1 MKKLTIF
8 LVFVSISYLNGHTQ
22 QIKTPSPS
30 TPQFIRQDFGLST
43 IEISYSR
50 PDVRGRKI
58 FGDLVPFG
66 KVWRTGA
73 NQATTINFGDTVL
86 LGGSKIPAGKYGLLS
101 IPGEKEWTIIIT
113 KQLDVTNPA
122 AYKPDQDIF
131 RINAPVETLSSQ
143 VESFTI
149 QINNVNN
156 NSCDLELLWDRTAVR
171 VHIANEIDSKVMAQI
186 DEALNKDNRPYF
198 SAAIYYLDNGKD
210 LSKALAWFDK
220 AVEQNPSA
228 YFIYY
233 QKARCQ
239 AKMGKK
245 TDAVSTAEK
254 SMQLAKDANNEDYV
268 ALNQKLISSL
278 K

>member
-8 LVFVSISYLNGHTQ
+8 LALFSISYYYANGQ

-30 TPQFIRQDFGLST
+30 TPQYLKQDFGLSA

-50 PDVRGRKI
+50 PDIRGRKI

-86 LGGSKIPAGKYGLLS
+86 LAGSKIPAGKYGLLS
-101 IPGEKEWTIIIT
+101 IPGEKEWTIIIS
-113 KQLDVTNPA
+113 KQLDVTNPS
-122 AYKPDQDIF
+122 AYKPDQDIL
-131 RINAPVETLSSQ
+131 RIIAPVESLSSP
-143 VESFTI
+143 VETFTI
-149 QINNVNN
+149 QLTNVNS
-156 NSCDLELLWDRTAVR
+156 NSCDLALQWERTAVS
-171 VHIANEIDSKVMAQI
+171 VHISADIDSKVMAEI
-186 DEALNKDNRPYF
+186 DDALNKDNRPYF
-198 SAAIYYLDNGKD
+198 SAALYYLDNGKD
-210 LSKALAWFDK
+210 LNRALGWFDK
-220 AVEQNPSA
+220 AINQNPEG

-254 SMQLAKDANNEDYV
+254 SMQLAKEANNQDYV